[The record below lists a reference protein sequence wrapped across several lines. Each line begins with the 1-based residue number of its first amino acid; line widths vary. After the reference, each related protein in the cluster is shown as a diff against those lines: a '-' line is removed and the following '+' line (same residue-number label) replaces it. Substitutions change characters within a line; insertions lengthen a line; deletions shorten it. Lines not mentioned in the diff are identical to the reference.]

1 MVVLLPDPFFTTRT
15 TRKVGLGIS
24 LFKMAAELSDG
35 SFKIDSTVDVGTVVH
50 AVFGHNHINRA
61 PLGVIEDTISILCL
75 NETDIDITYTH
86 NYNDACYVFS
96 TAEVK
101 EVLDGI
107 PFTDY
112 NVIMWI
118 KNNIKDIQSSAD
130 LTVYDLED
138 SIKLDIPKCDVLII
152 CTKVEKIQKYI
163 DIINNLK
170 NKNCLILPIQLVF
183 LHLFQNHL

>member
-1 MVVLLPDPFFTTRT
+1 MNELSLHILDICQNSIKADSTLVEITINEDLKNNTYEILIKDNGKGMDKRTLSEVSDPFFTTRT

-112 NVIMWI
+112 TVIMWI
-118 KNNIKDIQSSAD
+118 KNNIKDG
-130 LTVYDLED
+130 LT
-138 SIKLDIPKCDVLII
+138 SIKK
-152 CTKVEKIQKYI
+152 EEE
-163 DIINNLK
+163 
-170 NKNCLILPIQLVF
+170 
-183 LHLFQNHL
+183 